1 MLGGG
6 LRGEERVCESVR
18 VAVQVSWS
26 GNLELEPR
34 PEVGEGPAVCT
45 SAGRPAPSVEGR
57 AVGCRGGRLG

>member
-45 SAGRPAPSVEGR
+45 SAGRPAPSV
-57 AVGCRGGRLG
+57 GG